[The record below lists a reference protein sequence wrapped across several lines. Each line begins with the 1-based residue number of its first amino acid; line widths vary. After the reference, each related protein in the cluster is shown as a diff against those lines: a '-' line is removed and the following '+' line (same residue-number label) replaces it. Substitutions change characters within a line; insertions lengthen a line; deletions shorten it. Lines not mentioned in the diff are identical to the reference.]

1 MGSWVSPPVSPEK
14 PLRTEHRL
22 CWWPGGPPGEP
33 PRPGG
38 SEQEGRS
45 EPRGFTPARGQ
56 RCCHWAAGGRAL
68 SGVATRWALK
78 EACRLEVGRG
88 CCGGRGSWERR
99 AFVGR
104 GAGAPTETFLW
115 SGAGQWVWLRLLIR
129 SSSQGWGRFPVSCSP
144 RSLFEDRSGT
154 LLRMLSGGRCLW
166 PTQQVVRQN
175 QEWQRGWGVGRP
187 AGTVSWG

>member
-1 MGSWVSPPVSPEK
+1 MLTSLKDEASLQYFLSRRESTVFSVLTHVDTSGELISVGSWVSPPVSPEK
-14 PLRTEHRL
+14 PLRSEHRL

-115 SGAGQWVWLRLLIR
+115 SGARSTGVAAAAHPLQFSRLGALP
-129 SSSQGWGRFPVSCSP
+129 RF
-144 RSLFEDRSGT
+144 LFTSFP
-154 LLRMLSGGRCLW
+154 L
-166 PTQQVVRQN
+166 
-175 QEWQRGWGVGRP
+175 
-187 AGTVSWG
+187 

>member
-1 MGSWVSPPVSPEK
+1 MFSVLTHVDTSGELISVGSWVSPPVSPEK
-14 PLRTEHRL
+14 PLRSEHRL

-99 AFVGR
+99 AFVGC
-104 GAGAPTETFLW
+104 GAGARPRPFC
-115 SGAGQWVWLRLLIR
+115 GASPVNGCGCGC
-129 SSSQGWGRFPVSCSP
+129 SSAPVLEAGGASPFPVHLVPSLKTDLGHSSVCSP
-144 RSLFEDRSGT
+144 EAAVSGPPS
-154 LLRMLSGGRCLW
+154 RW
-166 PTQQVVRQN
+166 
-175 QEWQRGWGVGRP
+175 
-187 AGTVSWG
+187 